1 MMSYLLKQNAQV
13 QEPKEDAKMASFSKV
28 ADAIFLSLQS
38 RFYGEKDI
46 SFHGGKNASTREHN
60 QGSAKFEIES
70 ALFMSSLSC
79 WTFSAVKGTHHDWSD
94 SCYSP
99 IENEIATT

>member
-1 MMSYLLKQNAQV
+1 MMSYLLKQKAQV
-13 QEPKEDAKMASFSKV
+13 QEPKEDVKMASFSKV

-38 RFYGEKDI
+38 SFYGEKDT
-46 SFHGGKNASTREHN
+46 SFHGGENASTREHN

-79 WTFSAVKGTHHDWSD
+79 
-94 SCYSP
+94 
-99 IENEIATT
+99 